1 MRLGGPLIAANLLLT
16 FLILI
21 SIIMVGHL
29 GNLVFAGAA
38 LAISFAAVT
47 GFSMLMGLG
56 CALETLCGQAY
67 GAKQYHML
75 GIQLQKAMLV
85 LTLSSV
91 PIAAVWLFADKVLIF
106 LHQDS
111 EISEKAGV
119 YIRWMLPSLFAYGLV
134 QCQIRFLQTQNLVM
148 PLMLGAGST
157 AVIHGLTS
165 WAFVYRT
172 GIGYVGAAL
181 ATSLS
186 YWYMVVFL
194 AVYIKFSPACKAT
207 WPGFS
212 KEALRCVYSF
222 IKLAVPME
230 YWSFEAIVILSGLLP
245 NPKLETSTMS
255 SCLSIC
261 TTLYMIPFGI
271 GATISTRVSNELGA
285 RNPRAAKLA
294 IFIILVI
301 GTVEAMVLGMAIIL
315 MRNSWG
321 QLVSKDKEVISHM
334 ASVMPLV
341 AVVQIIDA
349 YQCVFAGIV
358 RGCGWQKICTV
369 INLGSFYGVG
379 LPISVLL
386 AFKFRMGGK
395 VSFLFFHFK

>member
-1 MRLGGPLIAANLLLT
+1 
-16 FLILI
+16 
-21 SIIMVGHL
+21 
-29 GNLVFAGAA
+29 
-38 LAISFAAVT
+38 
-47 GFSMLMGLG
+47 MGLG

-75 GIQLQKAMLV
+75 GVQLQKAMLV

-157 AVIHGLTS
+157 AVIHGLAS

-222 IKLAVPME
+222 IKLAVP
-230 YWSFEAIVILSGLLP
+230 SAV
-245 NPKLETSTMS
+245 
-255 SCLSIC
+255 
-261 TTLYMIPFGI
+261 
-271 GATISTRVSNELGA
+271 
-285 RNPRAAKLA
+285 
-294 IFIILVI
+294 
-301 GTVEAMVLGMAIIL
+301 MV
-315 MRNSWG
+315 W
-321 QLVSKDKEVISHM
+321 
-334 ASVMPLV
+334 
-341 AVVQIIDA
+341 
-349 YQCVFAGIV
+349 
-358 RGCGWQKICTV
+358 
-369 INLGSFYGVG
+369 
-379 LPISVLL
+379 
-386 AFKFRMGGK
+386 
-395 VSFLFFHFK
+395 